1 MSPNSFF
8 PDSIFFLILTVRE
21 KSVNIFPVPVI
32 KSCWLNATLSGYSVN
47 MHHVTISATLSIASF
62 IGYCKFAQDTGS
74 KFHSCQHSSIVL
86 LETNT
91 NSVLSQLHP
100 QKCQKGGRQSRVN
113 YEQFITDIILLQEK
127 FLQFDW
133 LRAVVFQLNFKYL
146 HVKITNLLWVVV

>member
-1 MSPNSFF
+1 MPPFDTKKSPWWREIKCLKQHKFHIPLNNCYWSWNWGNKHESQQFLSRL
-8 PDSIFFLILTVRE
+8 DIFLILTVRQ

-100 QKCQKGGRQSRVN
+100 QKCQKGGR
-113 YEQFITDIILLQEK
+113 
-127 FLQFDW
+127 
-133 LRAVVFQLNFKYL
+133 
-146 HVKITNLLWVVV
+146 